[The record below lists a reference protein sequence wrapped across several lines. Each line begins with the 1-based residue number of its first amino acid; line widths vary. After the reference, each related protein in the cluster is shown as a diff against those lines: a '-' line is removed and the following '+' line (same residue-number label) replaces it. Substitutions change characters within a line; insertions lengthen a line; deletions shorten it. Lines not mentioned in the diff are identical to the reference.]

1 MKSGNERILVHRG
14 CARTSTTDM
23 VSLFFPHLIIVVL
36 PVGDVGDRKQFVGTS
51 GEVVVISEGSNG
63 QTTGNSEQ

>member
-1 MKSGNERILVHRG
+1 MKSGNERIFG
-14 CARTSTTDM
+14 SQGARVDP
-23 VSLFFPHLIIVVL
+23 LLIWYHFFPHLIIVAL

-63 QTTGNSEQ
+63 QTANNSEH

>member
-1 MKSGNERILVHRG
+1 MESGNERIFGSQGR
-14 CARTSTTDM
+14 ARRSTTDV
-23 VSLFFPHLIIVVL
+23 VSLFLHLIIVAL

-63 QTTGNSEQ
+63 QTANNSEY